1 MTLDIFQES
10 AGVAYKKE
18 TSPQKKKLK
27 MAEESNDNEKNPP
40 GSRFEVKPGS

>member
-18 TSPQKKKLK
+18 TSNPKTQKNGWGKQRQQ
-27 MAEESNDNEKNPP
+27 KNVLP
-40 GSRFEVKPGS
+40 EVDLR